1 MTHVNNGL
9 IVLKQLL
16 FSTVFVNNGR
26 VLHVSLATV
35 GYCLHGTWINGAT
48 V

>member
-1 MTHVNNGL
+1 MTCVNNEP

-16 FSTVFVNNGR
+16 FAIVFVNNGR
-26 VLHVSLATV
+26 VLHVSVATV